1 MRSLISVYFI
11 SKQRCLKYTENVISF
26 TSTCLMAWSKLTN
39 SPQWF
44 VLHPHCVE
52 GWSTNL
58 CVCVPR
64 HHHLRVLK
72 NPTVFI
78 ALSASA
84 REIGFVEG
92 SESLVSKILLW
103 YDVIHTQTV
112 WSYDTYF
119 TWNNKYHEN
128 GVSKYLQYENN
139 MTERVKG
146 TLLLFFFNS
155 DDFVYCKNAKCAML
169 CT

>member
-1 MRSLISVYFI
+1 MRSLVSVYFI
-11 SKQRCLKYTENVISF
+11 SKQWCLKYTENVISF

-39 SPQWF
+39 SSQWF

-64 HHHLRVLK
+64 HHHFRVLK

-92 SESLVSKILLW
+92 SGNSVSKMLPW

-119 TWNNKYHEN
+119 TWIISTMKN
-128 GVSKYLQYENN
+128 GLVNIYNIRTIWQN
-139 MTERVKG
+139 MWRGHYYFWPLWFRV
-146 TLLLFFFNS
+146 L
-155 DDFVYCKNAKCAML
+155 
-169 CT
+169 